1 MPNSCVESSHLSR
14 PEEAVPGASS
24 IQQQPGPRLLSRA
37 R

>member
-14 PEEAVPGASS
+14 PEEAVPGASR
-24 IQQQPGPRLLSRA
+24 IQQPGLRLLSRA